1 MAEKKSNF
9 QELRDN
15 LRESAKKEVFRLQDE
30 AAKHEDK
37 FKKLNAKRD
46 GLNEQ
51 IEELKLQRD
60 QIVKQL
66 QEEDLPDRNRIN
78 TELTEV
84 AKMAGARGLGDSTQ

>member
-1 MAEKKSNF
+1 MAKTNF
-9 QELRDN
+9 QELRDQ
-15 LRESAKKEVFRLQDE
+15 LRDSAKKEVFRLQDE

-46 GLNEQ
+46 DLNAR
-51 IEELKLQRD
+51 IEDLKRERD
-60 QIVKQL
+60 QVAKQL

-84 AKMAGARGLGDSTQ
+84 AKLAGARGLGDAP

>member
-1 MAEKKSNF
+1 MAKTNF
-9 QELRDN
+9 QELRDQ
-15 LRESAKKEVFRLQDE
+15 LRDSAKKEVFRLQDE

-46 GLNEQ
+46 DLNAR
-51 IEELKLQRD
+51 IEDLKRERD
-60 QIVKQL
+60 QVAKQL

-84 AKMAGARGLGDSTQ
+84 AKLAGARGLGDAS

>member
-1 MAEKKSNF
+1 MAEKKTNF
-9 QELRDN
+9 QELREN

-30 AAKHEDK
+30 AAKHEAQ

-46 GLNEQ
+46 DLNDQ
-51 IEELKLQRD
+51 IEELKRQRD

-84 AKMAGARGLGDSTQ
+84 AKLAGARGLGDAP

>member
-1 MAEKKSNF
+1 MAEKKSDF
-9 QELRDN
+9 QALREN

-46 GLNEQ
+46 DLNAK
-51 IEELKLQRD
+51 IEDLKRERD
-60 QIVKQL
+60 QIAKQL